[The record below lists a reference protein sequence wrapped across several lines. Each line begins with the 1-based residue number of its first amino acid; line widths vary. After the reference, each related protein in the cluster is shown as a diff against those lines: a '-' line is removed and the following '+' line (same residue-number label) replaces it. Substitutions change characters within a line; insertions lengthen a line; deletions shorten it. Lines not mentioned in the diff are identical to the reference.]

1 MSLSSCAKDSTPIS
15 NWMYA
20 LIGFLESLAIIFN
33 QLAYQNTSIASNDLM
48 TSFSVLAAAFL
59 SIMLFRFRYQ
69 WTHYL
74 GIVLTLFGLL
84 LTSFSDSNDGTNST
98 LKGDL
103 FAVAVSLSYG
113 TVTTLLQLTVT
124 KGGSLFAYF
133 GWVSFI
139 IMLLT
144 ASCFYLFS
152 EYRIFASLSLNWRA
166 LLFYALLSLRSINSF
181 LIGGFVRRYGSALFS
196 IASLGSVLTS
206 MLFDILLFEDLLK
219 F

>member
-1 MSLSSCAKDSTPIS
+1 MINLLTSSTGIISDELSLLGFPTTFLNSFLIYFFIFFMSLPSCVKDSTPIS

-103 FAVAVSLSYG
+103 FAVAVSMIYG

-133 GWVSFI
+133 G
-139 IMLLT
+139 
-144 ASCFYLFS
+144 
-152 EYRIFASLSLNWRA
+152 
-166 LLFYALLSLRSINSF
+166 
-181 LIGGFVRRYGSALFS
+181 
-196 IASLGSVLTS
+196 
-206 MLFDILLFEDLLK
+206 
-219 F
+219 